1 MVEPNQD
8 QSSRRSS
15 PRGVDIKSKP
25 GQYPDMRGAL
35 VLASV
40 LAFAVAAA
48 GQAGPVTAPIV
59 GEFTGGVVFYRS
71 NGSMREAQYA
81 RLVIKQRASGMSGSV
96 KWNLSTVPSG
106 ATPVCVHLI
115 KSIGGRGREGMAGNA
130 AVDRK
135 STQPRPPKLRTI
147 GYQALALI
155 EVSDL
160 AQDDREDRAE
170 LRLGADPA
178 KRAAPRTGRVD
189 WIG

>member
-1 MVEPNQD
+1 MEVSGRHARTRAVIRGTVLAANRTLPSAND
-8 QSSRRSS
+8 ASRDVARVVSDVS
-15 PRGVDIKSKP
+15 VLCPRG
-25 GQYPDMRGAL
+25 GAWFDNIITSRL
-35 VLASV
+35 QGGCVGGLW
-40 LAFAVAAA
+40 
-48 GQAGPVTAPIV
+48 PIMH
-59 GEFTGGVVFYRS
+59 E
-71 NGSMREAQYA
+71 
-81 RLVIKQRASGMSGSV
+81 
-96 KWNLSTVPSG
+96 
-106 ATPVCVHLI
+106 
-115 KSIGGRGREGMAGNA
+115 MAGNA

>member
-1 MVEPNQD
+1 LRDQSPAIGVERARVQSSRSGDLVTRTSRFAQYSVRPITASAMVEPNQG

-25 GQYPDMRGAL
+25 GQYPDMRAAL

-48 GQAGPVTAPIV
+48 AQAGPVTAPIV

-115 KSIGGRGREGMAGNA
+115 KSTGGRVARGWQE
-130 AVDRK
+130 
-135 STQPRPPKLRTI
+135 T
-147 GYQALALI
+147 
-155 EVSDL
+155 
-160 AQDDREDRAE
+160 
-170 LRLGADPA
+170 
-178 KRAAPRTGRVD
+178 
-189 WIG
+189 